1 MNEESVE
8 NNVETLWV
16 TVQGLQRQ
24 IGVLRREVDV
34 LNKRQSHAAAHTTL
48 TGLIGPPDN
57 VGRKCV
63 LDAVDVTEQGT
74 RHFIEYF
81 EPHRPSTTT
90 ESVATKEPGYNIN
103 AVPQTDGGTVTN
115 GEVAASPAVSLVE
128 STARRMFEPERDPFC
143 AWWEANKNDPNG
155 AKDLDMFTAQ
165 IAFAAGRRRAGHD
178 TD

>member
-8 NNVETLWV
+8 NNIETLWE
-16 TVQGLQRQ
+16 TVQDLQGQ
-24 IGVLRREVDV
+24 VDV
-34 LNKRQSHAAAHTTL
+34 LNERQSHAAAHTTP
-48 TGLIGPPDN
+48 TGLIGAPDN

-63 LDAVDVTEQGT
+63 LDAVEVTEDGT

-81 EPHRPSTTT
+81 ESHRPSTAT
-90 ESVATKEPGYNIN
+90 EPVAVKEAGDNIN
-103 AVPQTDGGTVTN
+103 AIPQTKDGTVTN

-128 STARRMFEPERDPFC
+128 STAMRMFEPERDPFC